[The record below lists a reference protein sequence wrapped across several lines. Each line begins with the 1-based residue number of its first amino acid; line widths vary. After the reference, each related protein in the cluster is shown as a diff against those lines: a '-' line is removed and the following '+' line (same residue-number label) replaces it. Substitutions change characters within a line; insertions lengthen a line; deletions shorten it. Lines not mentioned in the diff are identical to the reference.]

1 MFLNIQGDRSD
12 TPHVS
17 SQSGGAGRGSK
28 TAVEK
33 SALLRR
39 WYTVTSWLGR
49 IRLRCQISPEAMG
62 HLNTTGPVF
71 DSSAPQP
78 LTYTGLSSTQAPQ
91 RYPSY
96 SS

>member
-17 SQSGGAGRGSK
+17 SQSGGAGRGTSCRSK

-39 WYTVTSWLGR
+39 WYTVTGWLGR
-49 IRLRCQISPEAMG
+49 IRPQCVHAYKHTYMYIRMCIGIFCCLPR
-62 HLNTTGPVF
+62 GP
-71 DSSAPQP
+71 
-78 LTYTGLSSTQAPQ
+78 
-91 RYPSY
+91 
-96 SS
+96 